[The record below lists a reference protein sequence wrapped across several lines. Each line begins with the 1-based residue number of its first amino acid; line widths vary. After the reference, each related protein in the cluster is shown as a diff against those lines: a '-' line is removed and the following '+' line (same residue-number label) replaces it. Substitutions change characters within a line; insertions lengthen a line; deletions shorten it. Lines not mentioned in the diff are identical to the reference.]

1 MASNAGTPCSAKGVV
16 EMWMDH
22 FALELILSAQTPGQL
37 LPVLGLFPSLDWD
50 LDTIPGP
57 LLPSPGQLGG
67 LFIAM

>member
-1 MASNAGTPCSAKGVV
+1 
-16 EMWMDH
+16 MDH